1 MTPNQKNATMGVK
14 KGLDAMKRGLVLEGG
29 AMRGLFTAGILDVM
43 LDEGITV
50 DGMIGV
56 SAGAAFGCSYKSG
69 QRGRTLRYN
78 LKYARDKRYCS
89 LYSLLTTGDLYGA
102 DFCYHK
108 LPEELDIF
116 DSDAF
121 ANNPAEFY
129 LVCTDVTTGKP
140 VYHKCETS
148 DYQTMEWFRASASMP
163 LVSRIVEVDGYQL
176 LDGGVADAIPL
187 AYFESIGYEKN
198 LVILTQPA
206 EYRKKENKLL
216 PLIRRILRKYPN
228 LVGVMEQ
235 RHTLYNQSAEWIQQ
249 REAEQDPNLLVLRP
263 ETMLPMSRIE
273 KNPEKL
279 QQAYDMGRATAL
291 KHLNEI
297 KAFLG

>member
-1 MTPNQKNATMGVK
+1 
-14 KGLDAMKRGLVLEGG
+14 
-29 AMRGLFTAGILDVM
+29 MRGLFTAGILDVM
-43 LDEGITV
+43 LDEGIKV

-56 SAGAAFGCSYKSG
+56 SAGAAFGCSFKSG

-116 DSDAF
+116 DNDAF
-121 ANNPAEFY
+121 ANNPTEFY

-140 VYHKCETS
+140 VYHKCETT

-163 LVSRIVEVDGYQL
+163 LVSRIVKVDGYQL

-206 EYRKKENKLL
+206 EYRKKESKLL
-216 PLIRRILRKYPN
+216 PLIRRALGKYPH
-228 LVGVMEQ
+228 LVAVMEQ
-235 RHTLYNQSAEWIQQ
+235 RHNLYNQSAEWIQH
-249 REAEQDPNLLVLRP
+249 REAEQDPNLMVLRP
-263 ETMLPMSRIE
+263 ETALPMSRIE

-279 QQAYDMGRATAL
+279 QQAYDMGRETAL
-291 KHLNEI
+291 KHLDAI
-297 KAFLG
+297 KVFLG